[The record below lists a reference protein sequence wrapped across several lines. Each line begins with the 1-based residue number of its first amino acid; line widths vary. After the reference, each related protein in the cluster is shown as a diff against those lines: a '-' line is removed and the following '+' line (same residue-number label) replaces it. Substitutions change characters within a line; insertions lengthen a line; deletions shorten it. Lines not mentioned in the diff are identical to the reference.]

1 MKEWE
6 WRVKKGLST
15 IRLRVFR
22 SKAGFEESIGVSG
35 EGGGRYRERNAP
47 RKRIPC
53 LLLRGDAEWYQ
64 PFMEWDRSGVG
75 IKNDEILE
83 IRAVFNAFQTCPR
96 PPSLRE
102 IISFFLRTFF
112 L

>member
-1 MKEWE
+1 MFLEK
-6 WRVKKGLST
+6 
-15 IRLRVFR
+15 
-22 SKAGFEESIGVSG
+22 
-35 EGGGRYRERNAP
+35 EGGVTESEMPRENEFPVFSYEETQSGISR
-47 RKRIPC
+47 
-53 LLLRGDAEWYQ
+53 L
-64 PFMEWDRSGVG
+64 WDRSGVG

>member
-35 EGGGRYRERNAP
+35 EGGGRYKERNAP

-64 PFMEWDRSGVG
+64 PFMEWDIGPG
-75 IKNDEILE
+75 LE
-83 IRAVFNAFQTCPR
+83 LKTTRFSRFEQFLT
-96 PPSLRE
+96 PSKVVQGLPLSAR
-102 IISFFLRTFF
+102 
-112 L
+112 

>member
-35 EGGGRYRERNAP
+35 EGGGRYKDEMPRENEFP
-47 RKRIPC
+47 VFSY
-53 LLLRGDAEWYQ
+53 EETQ
-64 PFMEWDRSGVG
+64 SGISRLWNG
-75 IKNDEILE
+75 IGPGLE
-83 IRAVFNAFQTCPR
+83 LKTTR
-96 PPSLRE
+96 
-102 IISFFLRTFF
+102 FLRFEQF
-112 L
+112 LTPSKLVQGLPLSAR